1 MQLPSGARLGMQR
14 DFSALMRES
23 HRAAA
28 LSTAGS
34 TVQAKQQRHVA
45 ANRPKDCGKAYA
57 VYLQG
62 LQSSSAARGLAP
74 LARIEQIKRGAQ
86 FAVNLPQLE
95 RMFSKK
101 EAPNDPDTA

>member
-28 LSTAGS
+28 LSTGVGS

-62 LQSSSAARGLAP
+62 LQSSSAARG
-74 LARIEQIKRGAQ
+74 RGKRPCAIGTNRANQ
-86 FAVNLPQLE
+86 AGRAIRREFA
-95 RMFSKK
+95 
-101 EAPNDPDTA
+101 TA